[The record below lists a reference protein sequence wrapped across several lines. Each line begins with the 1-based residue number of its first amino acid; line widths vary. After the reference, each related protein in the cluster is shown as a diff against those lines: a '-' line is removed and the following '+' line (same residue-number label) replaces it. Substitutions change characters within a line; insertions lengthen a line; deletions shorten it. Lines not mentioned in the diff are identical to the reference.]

1 MENSKVLQEDFE
13 YILNSEVDFNKFKN
27 KTILI
32 TGATGLVG
40 SLLVKTLLYANETR
54 NYGIKV
60 VALIRNKDKAD
71 KIFKEYK
78 KENLSYLIANLGK
91 NEIEYSGE
99 IDYII
104 HTAAVTQ
111 SKVMIQKP
119 C

>member
-54 NYGIKV
+54 NHGIKV

-78 KENLSYLIANLGK
+78 KTICH
-91 NEIEYSGE
+91 I
-99 IDYII
+99 
-104 HTAAVTQ
+104 
-111 SKVMIQKP
+111 
-119 C
+119 